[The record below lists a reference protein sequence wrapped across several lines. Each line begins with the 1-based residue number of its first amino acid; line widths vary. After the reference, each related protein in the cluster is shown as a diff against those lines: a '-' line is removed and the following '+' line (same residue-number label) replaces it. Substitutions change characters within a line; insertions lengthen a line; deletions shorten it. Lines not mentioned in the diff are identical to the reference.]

1 MFFVFKKIFI
11 LVSFTLLIVFKMV
24 MFIMGIMFCNKKE
37 NAPARTLHTIKP
49 CALCNSDCVVSFS
62 SRNQSI
68 RETGEEPKIVC
79 FDCAFSTGILND
91 DTLIM
96 LPDDICMAEVK
107 RIENE

>member
-79 FDCAFSTGILND
+79 FDCAFWSPYASAVHAIISSGTSMCASLVSSI
-91 DTLIM
+91 
-96 LPDDICMAEVK
+96 
-107 RIENE
+107 